1 MFLEWQT
8 ECCEESVCLF
18 VSLGCGYEC
27 DLHAMDPRV
36 LVDVDLRED
45 DLLLETERVVTL
57 SVHLLGDTVEVSDSR
72 EGDAD
77 EPLEEFVHLHVAES
91 DFDADRHALAETEVG
106 NVLLGGGE
114 NGLLADDLCELLCSL
129 LDKLLVGSGL
139 ADTLIDGDLDELR
152 NLHYGGVGELLHE
165 LIYDLLPIDLL
176 ERRYVISWKC
186 LDFYWSCDFLCHNY
200 LISSPDFLA

>member
-77 EPLEEFVHLHVAES
+77 EPLEEFVHLH
-91 DFDADRHALAETEVG
+91 
-106 NVLLGGGE
+106 GE
-114 NGLLADDLCELLCSL
+114 
-129 LDKLLVGSGL
+129 
-139 ADTLIDGDLDELR
+139 
-152 NLHYGGVGELLHE
+152 
-165 LIYDLLPIDLL
+165 
-176 ERRYVISWKC
+176 
-186 LDFYWSCDFLCHNY
+186 
-200 LISSPDFLA
+200 